1 MKINRQYLYRAL
13 FGLYILA
20 VCILCFIK
28 PDSIPS
34 KGFDWFGLPA
44 DKVGHF
50 LMFLPF
56 PILSFNAFVKDY
68 GTGTDAFFRLMVIVL
83 AGAAIAIGTELIQ
96 KVLGYRSFDLH
107 DFLCD
112 IAGILAGTVV
122 ATLFIAIKKR
132 K

>member
-56 PILSFNAFVKDY
+56 PILSFTAFVKDY
-68 GTGTDAFFRLMVIVL
+68 GTGTDAFYRLMVIVL

-107 DFLCD
+107 DFFCD

-122 ATLFIAIKKR
+122 AILFIAIKKR

>member
-1 MKINRQYLYRAL
+1 M
-13 FGLYILA
+13 
-20 VCILCFIK
+20 
-28 PDSIPS
+28 PS

-56 PILSFNAFVKDY
+56 PILSFTAFVKDY

-122 ATLFIAIKKR
+122 AILFIAIKKR